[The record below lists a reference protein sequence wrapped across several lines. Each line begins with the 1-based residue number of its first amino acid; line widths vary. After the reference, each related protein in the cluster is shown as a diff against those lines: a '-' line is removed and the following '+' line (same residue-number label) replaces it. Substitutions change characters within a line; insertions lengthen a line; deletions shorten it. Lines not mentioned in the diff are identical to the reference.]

1 MYMYDMEI
9 IMLRKIYV
17 IFVFK
22 KIYEFKKM
30 YKIRDLDW
38 ICIKNRIICKKVI
51 IDYFNCFIMN
61 YFS

>member
-1 MYMYDMEI
+1 MYDMEI

-38 ICIKNRIICKKVI
+38 ICIKNRIIC
-51 IDYFNCFIMN
+51 
-61 YFS
+61 